1 MQAKDPLYLL
11 LVYLSEHYDLKKSD
25 LRHQFPLNL
34 GNIEVNVQKLVTE
47 SIHFKG
53 ELDSIKFDMA
63 GVKAEASGVSVFVTS
78 MQKHIG
84 DLTNNI
90 TMAR

>member
-1 MQAKDPLYLL
+1 MPSVRGN
-11 LVYLSEHYDLKKSD
+11 LVYKVS
-25 LRHQFPLNL
+25 LNT

-47 SIHFKG
+47 SIHYKG

-63 GVKAEASGVSVFVTS
+63 GVKAEATGVNVFVTS

-84 DLTNNI
+84 VLTNNMTMYVLI
-90 TMAR
+90 TYFYEFWIFYF